1 MSARHETGEGAMKFD
16 DVADIDLGHLFPGFA
31 GGTEM
36 LKFGDAVL
44 VNFHAQLSKKRII
57 LKIIGSGN

>member
-1 MSARHETGEGAMKFD
+1 
-16 DVADIDLGHLFPGFA
+16 
-31 GGTEM
+31 M

-44 VNFHAQLSKKRII
+44 VNFHSQLSKKRII